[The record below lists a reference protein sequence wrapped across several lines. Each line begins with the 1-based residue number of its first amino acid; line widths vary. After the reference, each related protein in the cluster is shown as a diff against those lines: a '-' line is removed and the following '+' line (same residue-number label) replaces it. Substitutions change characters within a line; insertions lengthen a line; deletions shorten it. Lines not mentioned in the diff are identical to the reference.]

1 MCALCGVLGVEHHWS
16 ATPTG
21 AAAGTASADPALRR
35 ADRRHRIA
43 AVNAVLAPAR
53 LSVAEWRGT
62 AYLLRS
68 PTGRTTVVDSLADL
82 WPAAEAMTARSL
94 DPLDPALLDA
104 LEGGR

>member
-16 ATPTG
+16 AAPTG
-21 AAAGTASADPALRR
+21 PAAQAASADPAQRR

-53 LSVAEWRGT
+53 LKVAEWRGT

-68 PTGRTTVVDSLADL
+68 ATGRTHVVDSLADL
-82 WPAAEAMTARSL
+82 WPAAQAMAGRSL
-94 DPLDPALLDA
+94 DPLDPALLDV
-104 LEGGR
+104 LEGAR

>member
-16 ATPTG
+16 AAPTG
-21 AAAGTASADPALRR
+21 GAAGAASADPVRRR

-53 LSVAEWRGT
+53 LTVAEWQGT

-68 PTGRTTVVDSLADL
+68 PTGRTAIVDSLADL
-82 WPAAEAMTARSL
+82 WPAAEAMTSRSL
-94 DPLDPALLDA
+94 DPLDPAALDA
-104 LEGGR
+104 LEARR